1 LRGRELPLRGRDKS
15 FGFFGF
21 RERKEVKEMTKAKG
35 KTEEV
40 KEMAK
45 RMDGV
50 NACTCGHN
58 RWETV
63 VKGRKWKCRKCG
75 KMREAKS

>member
-1 LRGRELPLRGRDKS
+1 MAK
-15 FGFFGF
+15 
-21 RERKEVKEMTKAKG
+21 VKG

-45 RMDGV
+45 RMDGI
-50 NACTCGHN
+50 NACACGHN

-75 KMREAKS
+75 KIREAKS